1 MQDAAT
7 FYWIIGVMGIMAIYA
22 VCAIIGVMK
31 SKNE

>member
-7 FYWIIGVMGIMAIYA
+7 FYWMIGVMGIMAVYA

-31 SKNE
+31 SKND

>member
-7 FYWIIGVMGIMAIYA
+7 FYWMIGVMGIMAIYA

-31 SKNE
+31 SKND

>member
-7 FYWIIGVMGIMAIYA
+7 FYWMIGVMGIMAIYA

>member
-7 FYWIIGVMGIMAIYA
+7 FYWMLGVMGIMAIYA

-31 SKNE
+31 SKND

>member
-7 FYWIIGVMGIMAIYA
+7 FYWMIGVMGIMAAYA

-31 SKNE
+31 SKND